1 MKIRII
7 QEQWFWR
14 WVFKVFKRSRKPTA
28 EKSSLE
34 NVRFLSLRTFF
45 VGKYG
50 IQSNFT
56 RVFDFPPSDLMRPRY
71 CRSADAR
78 MRMQNAL
85 LLCKPIVNLKQWEWG
100 IPTDGS
106 WILSKISFRPR
117 LYLREGERRFFFS
130 SKSAYCYLVLNPF
143 STPVLTGLGMRAW
156 SPGDLFSTCVEE
168 LWVEIGAEPST
179 KISISHPANE
189 KSVEVSIFQL
199 QQSKTMETFKQ
210 FHCLMPLGLLMF
222 GVFWWLAWIACF
234 SL

>member
-117 LYLREGERRFFFS
+117 LYLREGEHRFLFFLQNLHIVILCWTHSRPQCLQVWECARDPLVIS
-130 SKSAYCYLVLNPF
+130 SLHA
-143 STPVLTGLGMRAW
+143 
-156 SPGDLFSTCVEE
+156 
-168 LWVEIGAEPST
+168 
-179 KISISHPANE
+179 
-189 KSVEVSIFQL
+189 
-199 QQSKTMETFKQ
+199 
-210 FHCLMPLGLLMF
+210 
-222 GVFWWLAWIACF
+222 
-234 SL
+234 

>member
-28 EKSSLE
+28 EKSTTE
-34 NVRFLSLRTFF
+34 NPRRKRPIF
-45 VGKYG
+45 VMENIFCRKVG
-50 IQSNFT
+50 IQSTDEMAFKRT
-56 RVFDFPPSDLMRPRY
+56 VTLREFSIFPPSDLMRPRY

-117 LYLREGERRFFFS
+117 LYLREGEHRFLFFLQNLHIVILCWTHSRPQCLQVWECARDPLVIS
-130 SKSAYCYLVLNPF
+130 SLHA
-143 STPVLTGLGMRAW
+143 
-156 SPGDLFSTCVEE
+156 
-168 LWVEIGAEPST
+168 
-179 KISISHPANE
+179 
-189 KSVEVSIFQL
+189 
-199 QQSKTMETFKQ
+199 
-210 FHCLMPLGLLMF
+210 
-222 GVFWWLAWIACF
+222 
-234 SL
+234 

>member
-34 NVRFLSLRTFF
+34 NARFLSFRTFF

-56 RVFDFPPSDLMRPRY
+56 RVFDFPPSDLMRPLY

-106 WILSKISFRPR
+106 WILSKINFRAG
-117 LYLREGERRFFFS
+117 LYLREGEHRFFFS
-130 SKSAYCYLVLNPF
+130 SKSAYWSRAELQPILDHSAYGFGNARVIPWWSLFYMRRRALGRDWRWTEHKDLYL
-143 STPVLTGLGMRAW
+143 TP
-156 SPGDLFSTCVEE
+156 S
-168 LWVEIGAEPST
+168 
-179 KISISHPANE
+179 
-189 KSVEVSIFQL
+189 
-199 QQSKTMETFKQ
+199 
-210 FHCLMPLGLLMF
+210 
-222 GVFWWLAWIACF
+222 
-234 SL
+234 

>member
-7 QEQWFWR
+7 QEQWFWH

-117 LYLREGERRFFFS
+117 LYLREGEHRFFFFFKICILLS
-130 SKSAYCYLVLNPF
+130 RAEPIFDPSAYRFGNVRVIPWWSLLYMHRRALGRDWRWTKHRDLYL
-143 STPVLTGLGMRAW
+143 TP
-156 SPGDLFSTCVEE
+156 S
-168 LWVEIGAEPST
+168 
-179 KISISHPANE
+179 
-189 KSVEVSIFQL
+189 
-199 QQSKTMETFKQ
+199 
-210 FHCLMPLGLLMF
+210 
-222 GVFWWLAWIACF
+222 
-234 SL
+234 